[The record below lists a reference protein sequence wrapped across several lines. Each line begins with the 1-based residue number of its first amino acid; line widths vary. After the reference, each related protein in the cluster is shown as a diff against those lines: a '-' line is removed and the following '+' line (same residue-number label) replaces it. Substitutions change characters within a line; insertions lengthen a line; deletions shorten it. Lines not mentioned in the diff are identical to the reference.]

1 MTSKTF
7 GGGGDNSDKPPRGIE
22 ERAREQ
28 VGRLNE
34 VIAEAIHE
42 ISYIPDVRQPEER
55 ARAMV
60 KAEAARANLI
70 VESRKALEII
80 GAARYSQSETGEVRH
95 LAQLEEATFEYSE
108 LLIVRNEYINLISF
122 FLEHT
127 VALINTKNIAAEIK
141 EELMSLLPLKKSQE
155 TVLGAGISQFEAAQ
169 AGYINHCEDII
180 RQLDEVRERFITY
193 PEILESLQGLQ
204 TVIERLKENI
214 MAIGQTLH

>member
-42 ISYIPDVRQPEER
+42 ISYIPDVRQP
-55 ARAMV
+55 
-60 KAEAARANLI
+60 
-70 VESRKALEII
+70 
-80 GAARYSQSETGEVRH
+80 
-95 LAQLEEATFEYSE
+95 EEATFEYSE